1 MSKSVRID
9 DDLYEKIEEFA
20 LKEDR
25 PVANALVRL
34 IKLGL
39 GLSEPSENKK
49 VEIPNGVGSQANKR
63 MVAAGS
69 HPASTGNEHMP
80 VRESLPDDLEEALY
94 HFRQISEDLKPE
106 ALMRWCHKQSVDEAW
121 TDEQAK
127 IEVDKRKQE
136 LLAEREEVAAIL
148 KENGVNLGLA

>member
-63 MVAAGS
+63 LVA
-69 HPASTGNEHMP
+69 TGNEHMP
-80 VRESLPDDLEEALY
+80 VRESLPDELEEAV
-94 HFRQISEDLKPE
+94 QMAMTAKKNMMPE
-106 ALMRWCHKQSVDEAW
+106 NANMVCDKRCIDEGW
-121 TDEQAK
+121 SDEQYK
-127 IEVDKRKQE
+127 YEYDKC
-136 LLAEREEVAAIL
+136 
-148 KENGVNLGLA
+148 

>member
-49 VEIPNGVGSQANKR
+49 VEIPNGVGSQANSTDNSEEIRRLIEERRGLVFRLRDENLSREIQK
-63 MVAAGS
+63 MAAD
-69 HPASTGNEHMP
+69 N
-80 VRESLPDDLEEALY
+80 
-94 HFRQISEDLKPE
+94 
-106 ALMRWCHKQSVDEAW
+106 CW
-121 TDEQAK
+121 TDEQAEEEA
-127 IEVDKRKQE
+127 IRLRADLEREVDAVNEQ
-136 LLAEREEVAAIL
+136 L
-148 KENGVNLGLA
+148 KALGVL

>member
-25 PVANALVRL
+25 TVANALVRL

-49 VEIPNGVGSQANKR
+49 VEIPNGVGSQANKS
-63 MVAAGS
+63 MVA
-69 HPASTGNEHMP
+69 TGNEHMP
-80 VRESLPDDLEEALY
+80 VRESLPDELEEAVQMAMTAKKNMIPENAKMVCDKRCIDDGWSDEQY
-94 HFRQISEDLKPE
+94 KYEYDKYISEQQDIYDN
-106 ALMRWCHKQSVDEAW
+106 A
-121 TDEQAK
+121 T
-127 IEVDKRKQE
+127 
-136 LLAEREEVAAIL
+136 AIL
-148 KENGVNLGLA
+148 KEHNVSIGI

>member
-39 GLSEPSENKK
+39 GLSEPPENKK
-49 VEIPNGVGSQANKR
+49 VEIPNGVGSQANKQE
-63 MVAAGS
+63 
-69 HPASTGNEHMP
+69 PAVEHIGR
-80 VRESLPDDLEEALY
+80 REVKSVPQLIEEINLIKARYAEEAEFCQDQEQLNNLN
-94 HFRQISEDLKPE
+94 RNMAAEIQPLQAQIDS
-106 ALMRWCHKQSVDEAW
+106 MV
-121 TDEQAK
+121 
-127 IEVDKRKQE
+127 
-136 LLAEREEVAAIL
+136 
-148 KENGVNLGLA
+148 

>member
-63 MVAAGS
+63 MVA
-69 HPASTGNEHMP
+69 TGNEHMP
-80 VRESLPDDLEEALY
+80 VRESLPDYLEEALY
-94 HFRQISEDLKPE
+94 HYKKISEDLKPE
-106 ALMRWCHKQSVDEAW
+106 ALMAWCHKQSVDEMW

-136 LLAEREEVAAIL
+136 LLAERDEVAAIL
-148 KENGVNLGLA
+148 KENGVSIGI

>member
-39 GLSEPSENKK
+39 GLSEPLENKK
-49 VEIPNGVGSQANKR
+49 VEIPNGVGSQANKL
-63 MVAAGS
+63 MVA
-69 HPASTGNEHMP
+69 TGNEHMP
-80 VRESLPDDLEEALY
+80 VRESLPDELEEAVQMAMTAKKNMIPENAKMVCDKRCIDEGWSDEQY
-94 HFRQISEDLKPE
+94 KCEYDKYISEQQDIYDN
-106 ALMRWCHKQSVDEAW
+106 A
-121 TDEQAK
+121 T
-127 IEVDKRKQE
+127 
-136 LLAEREEVAAIL
+136 AIL
-148 KENGVNLGLA
+148 KENNVSIGI

>member
-63 MVAAGS
+63 LVA
-69 HPASTGNEHMP
+69 TGNEP
-80 VRESLPDDLEEALY
+80 VRESLPDELEEAIQMAMTAKKNMIPENAKMVCDKRCIDEGWSDEQY
-94 HFRQISEDLKPE
+94 KYEYDKYISEQQDIYDN
-106 ALMRWCHKQSVDEAW
+106 A
-121 TDEQAK
+121 T
-127 IEVDKRKQE
+127 
-136 LLAEREEVAAIL
+136 AIL
-148 KENGVNLGLA
+148 KEHNVSIGI

>member
-9 DDLYEKIEEFA
+9 DDLYDKIEEFA

-49 VEIPNGVGSQANKR
+49 VEIPNWVGSQANNTDNSEEIR
-63 MVAAGS
+63 RLIEERRRLVFRLRDENLS
-69 HPASTGNEHMP
+69 
-80 VRESLPDDLEEALY
+80 REIQQMAVEN
-94 HFRQISEDLKPE
+94 
-106 ALMRWCHKQSVDEAW
+106 CW
-121 TDEQAK
+121 TDEQAEEEA
-127 IEVDKRKQE
+127 IRLRADLEREVDAVNEQ
-136 LLAEREEVAAIL
+136 L
-148 KENGVNLGLA
+148 KSLGVI

>member
-25 PVANALVRL
+25 TVANALVRL

-49 VEIPNGVGSQANKR
+49 VEIPNWVGSQANNTDNSEEIR
-63 MVAAGS
+63 RLIEDRRRLVFRLRDENLS
-69 HPASTGNEHMP
+69 
-80 VRESLPDDLEEALY
+80 REIQQMAVEN
-94 HFRQISEDLKPE
+94 
-106 ALMRWCHKQSVDEAW
+106 CW
-121 TDEQAK
+121 TDEQAEEEA
-127 IEVDKRKQE
+127 IRLRADLEREVDAVNEQ
-136 LLAEREEVAAIL
+136 L
-148 KENGVNLGLA
+148 KSLGVI

>member
-49 VEIPNGVGSQANKR
+49 VEIPNGVGSQENKR
-63 MVAAGS
+63 MVA
-69 HPASTGNEHMP
+69 TGNEHMP
-80 VRESLPDDLEEALY
+80 VRESLPDELEEAVQTAMTAKKNMIPENAKMVCDKRCIDEGWSDEQY
-94 HFRQISEDLKPE
+94 KYEYDKYISEQQDIYDN
-106 ALMRWCHKQSVDEAW
+106 A
-121 TDEQAK
+121 T
-127 IEVDKRKQE
+127 
-136 LLAEREEVAAIL
+136 AIL
-148 KENGVNLGLA
+148 KEHNVSIGI

>member
-9 DDLYEKIEEFA
+9 DYLYEKIEEFA

-39 GLSEPSENKK
+39 GLSEPSENKT
-49 VEIPNGVGSQANKR
+49 VEIPKMAGSQANKR
-63 MVAAGS
+63 MVA
-69 HPASTGNEHMP
+69 TGNEHMP
-80 VRESLPDDLEEALY
+80 VRESLPDELEEALY
-94 HFRQISEDLKPE
+94 HYKQISEDLKPE
-106 ALMRWCHKQSVDEAW
+106 SLMRWCHKQSVDEAW

-127 IEVDKRKQE
+127 IEVDKRRQE

-148 KENGVNLGLA
+148 KENGVSIGM

>member
-25 PVANALVRL
+25 TVANALVRL

-49 VEIPNGVGSQANKR
+49 VEIPNGVGSQENKR
-63 MVAAGS
+63 MVA
-69 HPASTGNEHMP
+69 TGNEYMP
-80 VRESLPDDLEEALY
+80 VRESLPDYLEEALY
-94 HFRQISEDLKPE
+94 HYKKISEDLKQE
-106 ALMRWCHKQSVDEAW
+106 ALMAWCHKQSVDEVW

-136 LLAEREEVAAIL
+136 LLAERDEVAAIL
-148 KENGVNLGLA
+148 KENGVSIGI

>member
-49 VEIPNGVGSQANKR
+49 AEIPNGVGSQANKR
-63 MVAAGS
+63 LVA
-69 HPASTGNEHMP
+69 TGNEP
-80 VRESLPDDLEEALY
+80 VRESLPDELEEAIQMAMTAKKNMMPENANMVCDKRCIDEGWSDEQY
-94 HFRQISEDLKPE
+94 KYEYDKYISE
-106 ALMRWCHKQSVDEAW
+106 Q
-121 TDEQAK
+121 
-127 IEVDKRKQE
+127 QE
-136 LLAEREEVAAIL
+136 IYDNATAIL
-148 KENGVNLGLA
+148 KEHNVSIGI

>member
-49 VEIPNGVGSQANKR
+49 IEIPNGVGSQANKR
-63 MVAAGS
+63 MVA
-69 HPASTGNEHMP
+69 TGNEHMP
-80 VRESLPDDLEEALY
+80 VRESLPDYLEEALY
-94 HFRQISEDLKPE
+94 HYRKISEDLKPE
-106 ALMRWCHKQSVDEAW
+106 ALMAWCHKQSVDEVW
-121 TDEQAK
+121 TDEKAK

-136 LLAEREEVAAIL
+136 LLAERDEVAAIL
-148 KENGVNLGLA
+148 KENGVSIGI

>member
-63 MVAAGS
+63 LVA
-69 HPASTGNEHMP
+69 TGNEP
-80 VRESLPDDLEEALY
+80 VRESLPDELEEAIQMAMTAKKNMMPENANMVCDKRCIDEGWSDEQY
-94 HFRQISEDLKPE
+94 KYEYDKYISE
-106 ALMRWCHKQSVDEAW
+106 Q
-121 TDEQAK
+121 
-127 IEVDKRKQE
+127 QE
-136 LLAEREEVAAIL
+136 IYDNATAIL
-148 KENGVNLGLA
+148 KEHNVSIGI